1 MVVEKFKINVKQ
13 AALKDLT
20 RRLDITRWPD
30 EIADAGWE
38 FGTNLAYL
46 KSLVTYWR
54 VGYDWK
60 KQEAALNRL
69 PQYRLDLDG
78 LNVHFVHVRGKGPAP
93 LPLIITHG
101 WPGSFVEMVKL
112 IPLLTDPAA
121 HGADSA
127 DSFDVVVPSLP
138 GYGFSDRPLVR
149 GMNPRRIAALWVRL
163 MDALGYQHF
172 GAQGGDWGSAVSS
185 ALGLEHPERMI
196 GIHLNY
202 IAGRFLLGGTLEGTA
217 SDTIAGA
224 YQAKLRG
231 WWDSEGGYNHLQATK
246 PQTLAYGLNDSPVG
260 LAAWVLEK
268 FRTWSDCAGD
278 PEHVFSKDEL
288 LTNIMIYWITETIS
302 SSTRLYWEGRE
313 QPLRLSVGNSVE
325 APVAVALFPKEIPM
339 PPRELAERGY
349 NITRWTEMPV
359 GGHFAAMEQPELLAS
374 DIREFFRS
382 LRRTESPQAHPTG

>member
-1 MVVEKFKINVKQ
+1 MIGGRRKNHASPRMMECFMVVEKFKINVKQ
-13 AALKDLT
+13 PVLKDLT

-46 KSLVTYWR
+46 KSLVAYWR
-54 VGYDWK
+54 DGYDWK

-78 LNVHFVHVRGKGPAP
+78 QNVHFVHVHGRGPAP

-121 HGADSA
+121 HGANAA

-138 GYGFSDRPLVR
+138 GYGFSDRPQAR
-149 GMNPRRIAALWVRL
+149 GMIPRRIAALWARL
-163 MDALGYQHF
+163 MDALGYQRF

-185 ALGLEHPERMI
+185 ALGLDHSERMI

-202 IAGRFLLGGTLEGTA
+202 IAGRFLLGGTLEGTR
-217 SDTIAGA
+217 SDAIADA

-260 LAAWVLEK
+260 LAAWILEK
-268 FRTWSDCAGD
+268 FRT
-278 PEHVFSKDEL
+278 
-288 LTNIMIYWITETIS
+288 
-302 SSTRLYWEGRE
+302 
-313 QPLRLSVGNSVE
+313 
-325 APVAVALFPKEIPM
+325 
-339 PPRELAERGY
+339 
-349 NITRWTEMPV
+349 
-359 GGHFAAMEQPELLAS
+359 
-374 DIREFFRS
+374 
-382 LRRTESPQAHPTG
+382 